1 MTKDDIIIIRE
12 IAEIAG
18 EMCEMRDDDKCLTST
33 KRCRECDLTRTVAYK
48 IFERC
53 FKRRIDALIEEN
65 TGIYQLGYQDGKMLT
80 EAQPYAPGGRTAR
93 RPRVFI
99 CSPYRAATVDELE
112 RNRKYAA
119 SLVRRAVKGGYAP
132 YAPHLYLTNALDDKN
147 TAQREAGMSV
157 GLSFLDACD
166 RVFVGAKYG
175 ITEGM
180 RREIDFAR
188 KLGKTIVTF
197 AD

>member
-1 MTKDDIIIIRE
+1 MPRV
-12 IAEIAG
+12 
-18 EMCEMRDDDKCLTST
+18 
-33 KRCRECDLTRTVAYK
+33 DLTRAVAYK

-53 FKRRIDALIEEN
+53 FKRRIDALVEEH
-65 TGIYQLGYQDGKMLT
+65 TGIYLLEYQDGRTLT
-80 EAQPYAPGGRTAR
+80 KALPYAPMGRMTHRA
-93 RPRVFI
+93 RVFI
-99 CSPYRAATVDELE
+99 CSPFRAATADDLE

-147 TAQREAGMSV
+147 TMQRKAGMSV
-157 GLSFLDACD
+157 GLAFLDICD
-166 RVFVGAKYG
+166 CVFVGAKYG

-180 RREIDFAR
+180 RQEIDFAR

>member
-33 KRCRECDLTRTVAYK
+33 KRCRECDLTRAVAYK

-80 EAQPYAPGGRTAR
+80 EAQPYAPAGRTAR

-119 SLVRRAVKGGYAP
+119 SLVRRAVKVGQ
-132 YAPHLYLTNALDDKN
+132 LFDNAVLHPAV
-147 TAQREAGMSV
+147 TPIAQLAAHGNKVV
-157 GLSFLDACD
+157 G
-166 RVFVGAKYG
+166 
-175 ITEGM
+175 IP
-180 RREIDFAR
+180 
-188 KLGKTIVTF
+188 
-197 AD
+197 